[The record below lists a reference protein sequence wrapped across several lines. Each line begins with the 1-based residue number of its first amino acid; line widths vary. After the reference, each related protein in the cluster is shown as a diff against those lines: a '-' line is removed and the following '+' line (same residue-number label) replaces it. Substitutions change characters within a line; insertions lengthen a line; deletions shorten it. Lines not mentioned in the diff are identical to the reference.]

1 MGGRS
6 TLLTWLA
13 VALVRRSPWRVR
25 PTEVMG
31 MVVMEGMAV
40 VAMGVAGMGVEA
52 TVVVVIDSG

>member
-1 MGGRS
+1 
-6 TLLTWLA
+6 
-13 VALVRRSPWRVR
+13 
-25 PTEVMG
+25 MG